1 LKRISI
7 NTLCPCGSK
16 IKYKKC
22 CNKFH
27 KGLKP
32 SSALELMR
40 SRYCAYSIGDA
51 KYIINTTHPDNSDF
65 IIDKKEWAKSI
76 MDFCNSTEFLSLE
89 ILEVE
94 DKRDEAFVTFKASFS
109 DSYMIE
115 KSRFLK
121 VDNNWLYE
129 SGIFKI

>member
-1 LKRISI
+1 MKKISV

-16 IKYKKC
+16 IKYKRC

-32 SSALELMR
+32 SSALELMK

-65 IIDKKEWAKSI
+65 SIDKKAWAESI
-76 MDFCNSTEFLSLE
+76 MEFCNSTEFISLE
-89 ILEVE
+89 ILEFI
-94 DKRDEAFVTFKASFS
+94 DGKSEAFVTFKALFLNTQ
-109 DSYMIE
+109 MIE

-129 SGIFKI
+129 SGICET